1 MIIDSVVEHHM
12 MTKNRKSNITLA
24 LIHVKLCLPF
34 TPAPVKTF
42 VPFGVLLVQSYKVE
56 HSQAIALSLTR
67 V

>member
-1 MIIDSVVEHHM
+1 MIIDSGVEHHM

-24 LIHVKLCLPF
+24 LIHVKLPF
-34 TPAPVKTF
+34 TPAPVKIF

>member
-1 MIIDSVVEHHM
+1 M
-12 MTKNRKSNITLA
+12 MTKYRKSNIA
-24 LIHVKLCLPF
+24 LFHVKLPF

-42 VPFGVLLVQSYKVE
+42 VPFRVLLVQSYKVE